1 MEFLTTIKEQLPD
14 WAKDIRLNLDAV
26 IARSTLAPED
36 AIGAALSAAYAA
48 RSPVLVEAFKSGLSE
63 GDANAA
69 LHGEAKPLRDARQA
83 ERDRAAR
90 VLDAHRRDTPD
101 E

>member
-36 AIGAALSAAYAA
+36 AVGAALSAAYVA
-48 RSPVLVEAFKSGLSE
+48 RSPVLS
-63 GDANAA
+63 
-69 LHGEAKPLRDARQA
+69 KPS
-83 ERDRAAR
+83 RAACR
-90 VLDAHRRDTPD
+90 KLTPMPR
-101 E
+101 

>member
-36 AIGAALSAAYAA
+36 AVGAALSAAYAA
-48 RSPVLVEAFKSGLSE
+48 QPGAGS
-63 GDANAA
+63 
-69 LHGEAKPLRDARQA
+69 KPS
-83 ERDRAAR
+83 RAACPKP
-90 VLDAHRRDTPD
+90 TPMPR
-101 E
+101 